1 MGKKRKIK
9 QQNIKK
15 KKKTSVWAEEAP
27 KKGGKTVGGKGEPGD
42 EVVQATEVPSP
53 VLSPRNSEEQ
63 EEHIICTPLTR

>member
-1 MGKKRKIK
+1 M
-9 QQNIKK
+9 
-15 KKKTSVWAEEAP
+15 WAEEAP

-53 VLSPRNSEEQ
+53 VPSPRNSEEQ